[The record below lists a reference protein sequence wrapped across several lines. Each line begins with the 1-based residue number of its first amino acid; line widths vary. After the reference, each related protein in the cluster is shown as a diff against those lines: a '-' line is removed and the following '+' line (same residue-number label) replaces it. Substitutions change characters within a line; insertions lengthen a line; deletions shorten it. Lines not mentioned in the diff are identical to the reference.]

1 LVIYKRIVRVRII
14 LTDLL
19 VVVVVAILSAT
30 VIQQSAFAQNPNVVY
45 DVDGT
50 PVTTINGT
58 ISADYTIEDVD
69 NRMLKDDA
77 KSAKDSALRLITKTI
92 ERHEGKNNTNS
103 TNITFT
109 NGLSNLTWNMVG
121 VNGLL
126 SLAKVQ
132 FDEMEDKIKGN
143 MTQYRFSITIESA
156 CKSVDQKFSRG
167 CTFTVRLD

>member
-1 LVIYKRIVRVRII
+1 MRVRFI
-14 LTDLL
+14 LISLF
-19 VVVVVAILSAT
+19 VAILSAT
-30 VIQQSAFAQNPNVVY
+30 VIQQSAFAQNPNPSSTTE
-45 DVDGT
+45 DI
-50 PVTTINGT
+50 PVPTINGT

-92 ERHEGKNNTNS
+92 ERQEGKNNTNS

-121 VNGLL
+121 LNGLL
-126 SLAKVQ
+126 SLTKVQ

-156 CKSVDQKFSRG
+156 CKSVDPKFPRG